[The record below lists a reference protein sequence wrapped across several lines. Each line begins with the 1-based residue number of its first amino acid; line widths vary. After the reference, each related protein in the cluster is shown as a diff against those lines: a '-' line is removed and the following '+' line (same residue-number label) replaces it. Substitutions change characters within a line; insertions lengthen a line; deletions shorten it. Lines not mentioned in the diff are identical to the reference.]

1 MIRFLIL
8 RLMATIPVMG
18 VVAMVVFALV
28 RLDKGKAAAQLA
40 GDNATPEIIARISAQ
55 LGLDRPIWEQ
65 FLIWV
70 GELLQGDLGRSVQ
83 SRIPVLTL
91 IGDRIEPTLS
101 LAATTL
107 VYSVAIAV
115 PMGILAAWQQ
125 GRLLDRVIMVL
136 SVIGF
141 SVPVFVLGYTLIL
154 TLPMWL
160 GERYPGLFGW
170 LQVQGF
176 HSLGEGLGPFL
187 STIVLPTLAL
197 SGIYIALVARITRAS
212 MLEALAQDY
221 IRTAHAK
228 GATTRRV
235 LTRHA
240 LRNAAVPIVS
250 VIGIGLVLLIGGVVV
265 TETVFNIPGIG
276 RLTVEA
282 ILGADYPIIQGVLL
296 VFSVIYVLI
305 NLLIDVL
312 YTLLDPRIRY

>member
-1 MIRFLIL
+1 MARFLIL

-40 GDNATPEIIARISAQ
+40 GDNATPELIARINVQ
-55 LGLDRPIWEQ
+55 LGLDKPIWEQ
-65 FLIWV
+65 FVYWV
-70 GELLQGDLGRSVQ
+70 GDLLQGDLGRSVQ
-83 SRIPVLTL
+83 SKIPVLQL

-107 VYSVAIAV
+107 IYSVLIAV
-115 PMGILAAWQQ
+115 PMGVLAAWQH
-125 GRLLDRVIMVL
+125 GRWLDRVIMIL
-136 SVIGF
+136 SVVGF
-141 SVPVFVLGYTLIL
+141 SVPVFVLGYALIL
-154 TLPMWL
+154 AFPLWL
-160 GERYPGLFGW
+160 AERLPGLFGW

-176 HSLGEGLGPFL
+176 HSIREGLGPFL
-187 STIVLPTLAL
+187 STILLPTLAL

-228 GATTRRV
+228 GATNSRV

-296 VFSVIYVLI
+296 VFSAIYVLI
-305 NLLIDVL
+305 NLAIDVL

>member
-1 MIRFLIL
+1 MIRFLIF

-28 RLDKGKAAAQLA
+28 RLDKDKAAAQLA
-40 GDNATPEIIARISAQ
+40 GDNATPEIIARINAQ

-65 FLIWV
+65 FLVWV
-70 GELLQGDLGRSVQ
+70 GDLLQGDLGRSIQ
-83 SRIPVLTL
+83 SKIPVLTL

-107 VYSVAIAV
+107 VYSVLIAV
-115 PMGILAAWQQ
+115 PMGVLAAWQH
-125 GRLLDRVIMVL
+125 GRALDRIIMIL

-154 TLPMWL
+154 AFPLWL
-160 GERYPGLFGW
+160 GDRFPEIFGW

-176 HSLGEGLGPFL
+176 RSIREGFGPFL
-187 STIVLPTLAL
+187 STILLPTLAL

-212 MLEALAQDY
+212 MLETLAQDY

-228 GATTRRV
+228 GATTGRV

-305 NLLIDVL
+305 NLLIDLL

>member
-1 MIRFLIL
+1 MIRFLIF
-8 RLMATIPVMG
+8 RLMATLPVMG
-18 VVAMVVFALV
+18 VVAMVVFSLV

-40 GDNATPEIIARISAQ
+40 GDNATPEIIARINVQ
-55 LGLDRPIWEQ
+55 LGLDKPVWEQ

-70 GELLQGDLGRSVQ
+70 GDLLQGDLGRSIQ
-83 SRIPVLTL
+83 SKIPVLTL

-107 VYSVAIAV
+107 LYSVLIAV
-115 PMGILAAWQQ
+115 PMGVLAAWQH
-125 GRLLDRVIMVL
+125 GRLLDRIIMVL
-136 SVIGF
+136 SVVGF
-141 SVPVFVLGYTLIL
+141 SVPVFVLGYVLIL
-154 TLPMWL
+154 AFPLWL
-160 GERYPGLFGW
+160 ADRFPDVFGW

-176 HSLGEGLGPFL
+176 RSIREGVGPFL
-187 STIVLPTLAL
+187 STILLPTLAL

-212 MLEALAQDY
+212 MLEALSQDY

-228 GATTRRV
+228 GAATSRV

-305 NLLIDVL
+305 NLAIDIL